1 METYVWEL
9 CRELLERK
17 LSIRVICEEYI
28 EPLPDL
34 DSKYVFQVEKASPR
48 PRWKA
53 LRSFQNQVLLLV
65 QNSEEDFGLI
75 HSHERSLIHDVTTI
89 HGPLVGSLNSMSVFQ
104 RLNRRMRQWSNMEAR
119 EVSGHHVRAACG
131 VSSKII
137 GQVAGFYPQAPLVKE
152 PMWPG
157 VYELKGSL
165 ARPKNGATTRV
176 VFIGRE
182 WKRKGL
188 DLAANIV
195 AEARSLTGSD
205 LHLTVIGPDLAKIPT
220 WIRKKSYI
228 TCLGPCPPDYHAYDI
243 LIHPAR
249 NEPFGMVVAEAR
261 AHGLSCLLSDRVGA
275 VDLEFEHSSVVK
287 LNAPYRL
294 WAEELVRLCQIQI
307 RNPEVKWRWG
317 DLADRSISL
326 YKALGHV

>member
-17 LSIRVICEEYI
+17 LSIRIICEEYI
-28 EPLPDL
+28 EPLSGL
-34 DSKYVFQVEKASPR
+34 DTKYIFQITKSSPR

-53 LRSFQNQVLLLV
+53 LRSFQNEVLDLV

-89 HGPLVGSLNSMSVFQ
+89 HGPLVGSLSSMSIFQ
-104 RLNRRMRQWSNMEAR
+104 RLNRRLRQWSSMEAH
-119 EVSGHHVRAACG
+119 EVSGHQVRATCG
-131 VSSKII
+131 VSSKVI
-137 GQVAGFYPQAPLVKE
+137 GQIAGFYPQAPLVEE

-157 VYELKGSL
+157 VYESKGSL
-165 ARPKNGATTRV
+165 AGPNNKSVTRL
-176 VFIGRE
+176 VFIGTE

-188 DLAANIV
+188 DLAVNIV
-195 AEARSLTGSD
+195 AKARSITESD

-220 WIRKKSYI
+220 WIRKKPYV
-228 TCLGPCPPDYHAYDI
+228 TCLGRCIPDYHAYDI

-261 AHGLSCLLSDRVGA
+261 AHGLSCLLSDQVGA
-275 VDLEFEHSSVVK
+275 VDLAFQQTSVVK
-287 LNAPYRL
+287 IDASVRV
-294 WAEELVRLCQIQI
+294 WALELVRLCESQA
-307 RNPEVKWRWG
+307 RNSEVKWCWG

-326 YKALGHV
+326 YKALGYV